1 MVGLPAAWLP
11 AVPLLS
17 VHMSVDCIVVVFPLA
32 PQLPDAPVEAG
43 FGLQG
48 QSVIK
53 ENERYMFEA
62 M

>member
-1 MVGLPAAWLP
+1 MVGLPAAWLL

-17 VHMSVDCIVVVFPLA
+17 VHMSVDCVVVVFPLA

-43 FGLQG
+43 FRLQG
-48 QSVIK
+48 QSVMK
-53 ENERYMFEA
+53 ENERCMFEA